1 MNHPADLKYTR
12 GDWWLR
18 LEEGGLV
25 SLGITAWK
33 GEELGEVVMAEL
45 PEVGEHV
52 GPEQEMGVLEVLK
65 TTFDLHA
72 PFAGTVEAVNDAVR
86 DEPSLVN
93 ADPYQAGWML
103 RLRPD
108 DPSALQNALSRDEYL
123 QLRQIAE

>member
-1 MNHPADLKYTR
+1 MNHPDDLKYTPH
-12 GDWWLR
+12 DWWLR
-18 LEEGGLV
+18 PEEGGSV

-45 PEVGEHV
+45 PQAGEHV
-52 GPEQEMGVLEVLK
+52 QPEQEIGVLEVLK

-72 PFAGTVEAVNDAVR
+72 PFAATIEAVNDAVR

-93 ADPYQAGWML
+93 EDPYNLGWML

-108 DPSALQNALSRDEYL
+108 EPQALEGALSSQQYL
-123 QLRQIAE
+123 ELRGIEP

>member
-1 MNHPADLKYTR
+1 MNHPDDLKYTPQ
-12 GDWWLR
+12 DWWLR
-18 LEEGGLV
+18 LEEGGAV

-45 PEVGEHV
+45 PHAGEHV
-52 GPEQEMGVLEVLK
+52 QGEQEMGVLEVLK

-72 PFAGTVEAVNDAVR
+72 PFSATIEAVNEAVR

-93 ADPYQAGWML
+93 EDPYNSGWML

-108 DPSALQNALSRDEYL
+108 KPGALDGALSREEYL
-123 QLRQIAE
+123 QLRGIEQ